1 MACHQQSVI
10 GNGPQSGLP
19 YLLSL
24 WLHNY
29 RYGCIG
35 VKILLQTTWVPFAM
49 KKVVISLFAILA
61 GTSFAMADDAGCATF
76 KWPVTREQT
85 LFPEAPAAQPGASLA
100 LGEAADLAL
109 APVDVIGFTVPPER
123 APAAGTF
130 GATASVTVPP
140 EGELQITLS
149 GEAWVDVV
157 QDGHASKSVAF
168 SGVKT
173 CPGIRKSVRFKLAV
187 GAATLQLSGA
197 KEQSIKVAVLAP
209 E

>member
-1 MACHQQSVI
+1 
-10 GNGPQSGLP
+10 
-19 YLLSL
+19 
-24 WLHNY
+24 
-29 RYGCIG
+29 
-35 VKILLQTTWVPFAM
+35 M

-61 GTSFAMADDAGCATF
+61 GTSCAMADDAGCATF

-85 LFPEAPAAQPGASLA
+85 LFPAAPAAQSGASLA

-109 APVDVIGFTVPPER
+109 VPVDTISFDVPPAR

-130 GATASVTVPP
+130 GATTSVTVPP

-173 CPGIRKSVRFKLAV
+173 CPGIRKSVRFKLAA
-187 GAATLQLSGA
+187 GPAAIQLSGA